1 MDLFKAFEAKKRKG
15 SDLMFTF
22 SQVLVDVLLVLIM
35 LAWLSWIILT
45 TSNAENWHLAKK
57 IVFAVVAFLSFFSI
71 MAACMIVREKGWGIP
86 SDWVMIPQMIF
97 FQSTFIALANKKYKE
112 YKLSSQFD
120 SQKSE
125 EIDEKLL
132 TD

>member
-1 MDLFKAFEAKKRKG
+1 
-15 SDLMFTF
+15 
-22 SQVLVDVLLVLIM
+22 
-35 LAWLSWIILT
+35 LAP
-45 TSNAENWHLAKK
+45 SNAENWHIAKK
-57 IVFAVVAFLSFFSI
+57 IMFAVVAFISFFSI

-97 FQSTFIALANKKYKE
+97 FQSTFLALANKKYKE
-112 YKLSSQFD
+112 YKQSSQSD
-120 SQKSE
+120 SQKPK